1 MQKARGHTVLKHS
14 ASTACRLTVSV
25 SISLPS
31 RGSFHL
37 SLTVLVHY
45 RSSVKYLALE
55 DGPPRFPQG
64 FTCPV
69 VLRNSLG
76 CGSISCTGL
85 SPSMVSLSILFH
97 YRSYIPRWG
106 PTTPCRQAGMV
117 WAYPRSLAATYG
129 ISIDFFS
136 CRYLD
141 VSVPCVRFHYLCI
154 Q

>member
-69 VLRNSLG
+69 VLRISLG
-76 CGSISCTGL
+76 PRYISRTGL
-85 SPSMVSLSILFH
+85 SPSMVSLSMLF
-97 YRSYIPRWG
+97 RYISKVPCRA

-136 CRYLD
+136 CGY
-141 VSVPCVRFHYLCI
+141 
-154 Q
+154 